1 MEGGPDSEVEYEVM
15 EDEEEHEEFG
25 GIAFEPEIVD
35 PKTKW
40 GSGRQAPEPMDDG
53 YDEWIP
59 EPESESEAMSSEED
73 REPPE
78 SSSESSGSD
87 PDWVP

>member
-1 MEGGPDSEVEYEVM
+1 MDGDSTSEAENEGV

-25 GIAFEPEIVD
+25 GLAFEAEIVD
-35 PKTKW
+35 PAPEQA
-40 GSGRQAPEPMDDG
+40 GPEAPEPMDVDG
-53 YDEWIP
+53 YEEQDP

-73 REPPE
+73 QEPPE